1 MRNHRITPTL
11 AAVLLSVAVL
21 LTLGACA
28 TTQSP
33 GQQVDD
39 ATITAK
45 VKTKLT
51 ADPQVNPFN
60 IDVDTDDGVVTLRGR
75 VEDAEAK
82 VAAEQLARDTSG
94 VRGVR
99 NEIRVGQRVGSETP
113 ASDQALAAV
122 IETKFA
128 ADPEVST
135 LNIDVDVQDGVV
147 TLSGWV
153 KSEAARQK
161 AHDIAHSVNGVDTV
175 YFDQLKVRAGR

>member
-1 MRNHRITPTL
+1 MRNYRISLNL
-11 AAVLLSVAVL
+11 AAVLLTVAVL

-39 ATITAK
+39 ATITSK

-60 IDVDTDDGVVTLRGR
+60 IDVDTDDGIVTLRGR

-82 VAAEQLARDTSG
+82 TAAGQLARDTNG

-99 NEIRVGQRVGSETP
+99 NDIRVGQRVGSDVP
-113 ASDQALAAV
+113 ASDQALAAA
-122 IETKFA
+122 IETKLA

-135 LNIDVDVQDGVV
+135 FNVDVDVQDGVV

-175 YFDQLKVRAGR
+175 YFDELKVRAGK